1 MKAQKAIEKRR
12 NNIVIIKFLCIT
24 FFVSFHPNANCG
36 NMPEKNATL
45 VVKLH
50 KCHIFEKAPSSIS
63 DVTKETLHEEEL
75 ASRAQGNKKFRLK
88 KLNVDGFDAELY
100 FDVKDM
106 QNLKLGEVI
115 NLIDKL
121 QANDKRIEASFRF
134 EE

>member
-1 MKAQKAIEKRR
+1 MIKTQLDK
-12 NNIVIIKFLCIT
+12 IVALIDQC
-24 FFVSFHPNANCG
+24 
-36 NMPEKNATL
+36 
-45 VVKLH
+45 
-50 KCHIFEKAPSSIS
+50 
-63 DVTKETLHEEEL
+63 
-75 ASRAQGNKKFRLK
+75 
-88 KLNVDGFDAELY
+88 FDAELY

>member
-1 MKAQKAIEKRR
+1 
-12 NNIVIIKFLCIT
+12 
-24 FFVSFHPNANCG
+24 
-36 NMPEKNATL
+36 MPEKNATL

-50 KCHIFEKAPSSIS
+50 KRISIGIKKTTLSSIS
-63 DVTKETLHEEEL
+63 DVAKETLHEEEL
-75 ASRAQGNKKFRLK
+75 AERAEGNEKFKLK

-106 QNLKLGEVI
+106 QNLKLEEVI

-121 QANDKRIEASFRF
+121 QANDKRIDVSFKF

>member
-1 MKAQKAIEKRR
+1 
-12 NNIVIIKFLCIT
+12 
-24 FFVSFHPNANCG
+24 
-36 NMPEKNATL
+36 
-45 VVKLH
+45 
-50 KCHIFEKAPSSIS
+50 
-63 DVTKETLHEEEL
+63 
-75 ASRAQGNKKFRLK
+75 LK

>member
-1 MKAQKAIEKRR
+1 MSKDK
-12 NNIVIIKFLCIT
+12 
-24 FFVSFHPNANCG
+24 
-36 NMPEKNATL
+36 
-45 VVKLH
+45 KLA
-50 KCHIFEKAPSSIS
+50 E
-63 DVTKETLHEEEL
+63 
-75 ASRAQGNKKFRLK
+75 RAQRNEKFKLK

-100 FDVKDM
+100 FYVKDM

>member
-1 MKAQKAIEKRR
+1 
-12 NNIVIIKFLCIT
+12 
-24 FFVSFHPNANCG
+24 
-36 NMPEKNATL
+36 MPEKNATL

-63 DVTKETLHEEEL
+63 DVVKETLHEEEL
-75 ASRAQGNKKFRLK
+75 AKRAEGNEKFKLK

-106 QNLKLGEVI
+106 QNLKLVEVI

>member
-1 MKAQKAIEKRR
+1 
-12 NNIVIIKFLCIT
+12 
-24 FFVSFHPNANCG
+24 
-36 NMPEKNATL
+36 MPEKNATL

-50 KCHIFEKAPSSIS
+50 KCHIFEKTPSSIS

-75 ASRAQGNKKFRLK
+75 AEIAQRNEKFKLK

-134 EE
+134 EK

>member
-1 MKAQKAIEKRR
+1 
-12 NNIVIIKFLCIT
+12 
-24 FFVSFHPNANCG
+24 
-36 NMPEKNATL
+36 MPEKNATL

-63 DVTKETLHEEEL
+63 DVVKETLHEEEL
-75 ASRAQGNKKFRLK
+75 AERAQENEKFKLKK

>member
-1 MKAQKAIEKRR
+1 MLPRKRC
-12 NNIVIIKFLCIT
+12 N
-24 FFVSFHPNANCG
+24 
-36 NMPEKNATL
+36 
-45 VVKLH
+45 
-50 KCHIFEKAPSSIS
+50 
-63 DVTKETLHEEEL
+63 EEEL
-75 ASRAQGNKKFRLK
+75 AERAQGNEKFKLK

>member
-1 MKAQKAIEKRR
+1 MINK
-12 NNIVIIKFLCIT
+12 IKVDFFFYTT
-24 FFVSFHPNANCG
+24 FFFLSHLLATGG

-75 ASRAQGNKKFRLK
+75 AKRAEGNEKFKLK
-88 KLNVDGFDAELY
+88 KLDVDGFDAELY
-100 FDVKDM
+100 FDVNDM

>member
-1 MKAQKAIEKRR
+1 
-12 NNIVIIKFLCIT
+12 
-24 FFVSFHPNANCG
+24 
-36 NMPEKNATL
+36 MPEKNAML

-75 ASRAQGNKKFRLK
+75 AERAQGNEKFKLK
-88 KLNVDGFDAELY
+88 KLNVEGFDAELY

>member
-1 MKAQKAIEKRR
+1 
-12 NNIVIIKFLCIT
+12 
-24 FFVSFHPNANCG
+24 
-36 NMPEKNATL
+36 MPEKNATL

-63 DVTKETLHEEEL
+63 DAVKETLHEEEL
-75 ASRAQGNKKFRLK
+75 AERAQGNKKFKLK

-134 EE
+134 ESR

>member
-1 MKAQKAIEKRR
+1 M
-12 NNIVIIKFLCIT
+12 L
-24 FFVSFHPNANCG
+24 
-36 NMPEKNATL
+36 EKNATL

-75 ASRAQGNKKFRLK
+75 AKRVHGNEKFKLK

-106 QNLKLGEVI
+106 QNLKLGEII